1 MAYRG
6 GFINLHDLIGE
17 KGPVMVNRKMLDP
30 TSSGAAAY
38 GAYLRRLRDEKG
50 WSQEHLGE
58 LLGCSGGHVSA
69 VETGRRD
76 PTQQFSARCDQVFG
90 TGGEFVRRSAK
101 LRNRPLL
108 EGFPEYVEY
117 ERRAVEIRRY
127 EIGVVAGLLQTPAYA
142 RAFEA
147 DAVRRGVATPEQAE
161 ERVKLLLERQRLL
174 ERSPEPPFAFIVLD
188 EGCLHIRMGSAH
200 LMREQFE
207 YLLDYAERPNSAL
220 QVAPFSTGAQRSF
233 RLPITIL
240 TMQDR
245 SLVSY
250 AESSHRGHLDR
261 VTGSVAPRLAAYHQ
275 LMRDA
280 LSPADTV
287 AMINALRKGLA

>member
-1 MAYRG
+1 M
-6 GFINLHDLIGE
+6 
-17 KGPVMVNRKMLDP
+17 MVNRKLLDP

-38 GAYLRRLRDEKG
+38 GAYLRRLRDERG
-50 WSQEHLGE
+50 WSQEHLGD

-90 TGGEFVRRSAK
+90 VGGEFVRRSAK

-108 EGFPEYVEY
+108 EGFPEYLEC
-117 ERRAVEIRRY
+117 ERTAVEIRTY
-127 EIGVVAGLLQTPAYA
+127 ETGVVAGLLQTPDYA
-142 RAFEA
+142 RVFEA
-147 DAVRRGVATPEQAE
+147 DAVRRGMATPEQAE

-174 ERSPEPPFAFIVLD
+174 VRTPEPPFAFFVLD
-188 EGCLHIRMGSAH
+188 EGCLHIRMGSVQ
-200 LMREQFE
+200 LMREQFD
-207 YLLDYAERPNSAL
+207 YLLSFAERPNSVL
-220 QVAPFSTGAQRSF
+220 QVAPFATGARRSF

-240 TMQDR
+240 TMRDR

-250 AESSHRGHLDR
+250 GESSHRVNLDR

-280 LSPADTV
+280 LPPADTV
-287 AMINALRKGLA
+287 AMIHALRKGLA